1 MAGDGVAVIEVAKL
15 PKVETHLAVAV
26 ESEAYSLPFDFRDR
40 SELAIGDPFRSVWSA
55 KLHAIAL
62 CKGTLGLV
70 VNAYAGKPFRVIN
83 ELAAVSKANRDLVL
97 LMVGCDDLCIVTGL
111 CFVDL
116 AGVVVANNVLA
127 GSVGIGEG
135 ALGAGHSPM
144 DVDLRLMIVAAHLSF
159 AL

>member
-40 SELAIGDPFRSVWSA
+40 SELAIGDSFRSVWSA

-70 VNAYAGKPFRVIN
+70 VNAHAGKSFRVIN
-83 ELAAVSKANRDLVL
+83 ELAAISKANRDFKP
-97 LMVGCDDLCIVTGL
+97 VGEL
-111 CFVDL
+111 
-116 AGVVVANNVLA
+116 
-127 GSVGIGEG
+127 GESQ
-135 ALGAGHSPM
+135 A
-144 DVDLRLMIVAAHLSF
+144 
-159 AL
+159 